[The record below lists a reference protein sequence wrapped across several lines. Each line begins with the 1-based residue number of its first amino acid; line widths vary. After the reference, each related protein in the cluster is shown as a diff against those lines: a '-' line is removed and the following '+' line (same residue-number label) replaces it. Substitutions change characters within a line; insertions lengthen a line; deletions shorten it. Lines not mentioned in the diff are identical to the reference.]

1 MTRSEKPPIISSVR
15 LDMVRRIDEGGETEH
30 AMSHAIKVTGG
41 KRIELAKIE
50 PRADGGLRKD
60 EGEARF
66 AELAAE
72 LGELQDLL
80 YAAQADAL
88 LIVLQGLDTS
98 GKDGTI
104 RNVFRD
110 VNPVGC
116 RVASFKVP
124 TPLELAHDFLWRVHS
139 QVPGRGEL
147 VVFNRSHYED
157 VLVVRVHELAQEE
170 VWRKRYDQINAFEQL
185 LVESGTIVAKFY
197 LHISKEEQEERLLE
211 RERDVEKAWKLSA
224 ADWVERRSWEKY
236 VAAYEDAINRCATPD
251 APWYVVPAD
260 RKWYRN
266 LAVAEAIV
274 DLLKPHKARWLKTLE
289 ARGEAELKAI
299 REARARRAQGS

>member
-1 MTRSEKPPIISSVR
+1 MEQ
-15 LDMVRRIDEGGETEH
+15 
-30 AMSHAIKVTGG
+30 AMGHAIKVTGG
-41 KRIELAKIE
+41 KRVDLAKIDTK
-50 PRADGGLRKD
+50 ADGGLTKE

-72 LGELQDLL
+72 LAELQDLL
-80 YAAQADAL
+80 YAAQSDAV

-104 RNVFRD
+104 RNVFRE

-124 TPLELAHDFLWRVHS
+124 TPLEMAHDFLWRVHA
-139 QVPGRGEL
+139 QAPGRGEL

-157 VLVVRVHELAQEE
+157 VLVVRVHELVPKE
-170 VWRKRYDQINAFEQL
+170 VWHKRYAHINAFEQL
-185 LVESGTIVAKFY
+185 LVESKTIVAKFY
-197 LHISKEEQEERLLE
+197 LHISNEEQEQRLVE
-211 RERDVEKAWKLSA
+211 REHDPQKAWKLSA
-224 ADWVERRSWEKY
+224 ADWVERRSWDKY
-236 VAAYEDAINRCATPD
+236 IAAYQDAIGECATAD

-260 RKWYRN
+260 RKWFRN
-266 LAVAEAIV
+266 LAIAEAIV
-274 DLLKPHKARWLKTLE
+274 ELLRPHKSRWLKALE

-299 REARARRAQGS
+299 REARAGTRRNG